1 MAYKE
6 IAQNFSLS
14 LSWFDL
20 CIPLLSCLP
29 VVVVVVD
36 ALTQWN
42 VGGPV
47 AKVPV
52 PARNQQSYV
61 SFDLFMAKALF
72 LSLTD
77 LRQTLCQFA
86 LFGRRSRTS
95 WGSRASHVWRGSC
108 AGSTFSTPHN
118 FDFPCILQLLQMEKR
133 IEFGFFKCFHTYPP
147 CRKSSLTGR
156 DGAHGDHGDCHQEDE
171 DCHAHLVVRSPEVK
185 NM

>member
-20 CIPLLSCLP
+20 CIPLLSWLP

-61 SFDLFMAKALF
+61 SFDLFMAKAFFYHLPIFGRLCVNSLF
-72 LSLTD
+72 LVAGVARLGAVAPRMFGEDLVLAVLFQLPTTLTFPAFFSSCRWKRE
-77 LRQTLCQFA
+77 LNLVFSNAFTLIP
-86 LFGRRSRTS
+86 LVENPHSP
-95 WGSRASHVWRGSC
+95 
-108 AGSTFSTPHN
+108 AGTAPMATTAIATRKTKIATR
-118 FDFPCILQLLQMEKR
+118 ILS
-133 IEFGFFKCFHTYPP
+133 F
-147 CRKSSLTGR
+147 
-156 DGAHGDHGDCHQEDE
+156 
-171 DCHAHLVVRSPEVK
+171 EVLK
-185 NM
+185 